1 MSDKIMN
8 FNLNGAGVIE
18 ASAGTGKTY
27 TITGL
32 LCRLLLGL
40 GTPDNKP
47 VDFSK
52 ILVMTFTKAAT
63 NDLKRKIGERIRDLR
78 SFMELLLKNSW
89 GNQAEFNK
97 SLSKDEKGRLSF
109 EAGILHALWNIDDSE
124 TDFARC
130 RDDENLKRLIASI
143 RILRNVELNMDGMCI
158 STIHSFCRQMLAKF
172 VVDTGMSWQF
182 SLTNDDDDLRKR
194 ALYEALRKSMIHNAA
209 GHDDEYAKI
218 YGKFLSNSNFTKLV
232 KVFEGYKNTKEIR
245 QIKRNSFDNEGVGV
259 LHELLKRAFD
269 IYEDLKLKE
278 KTITNDDL
286 LLKLRDA
293 LVIDEGDSESTV
305 LRKRFLAKKIKNILP
320 VAIIDEFQDTDPV
333 QFEIVRCI
341 YLSDDENDSVNNA
354 VVSDASVLTD
364 SCFWGFYIVGDPK
377 QSIYSFRG
385 ADLYCY
391 NEAKRIIL
399 SRYHS
404 EDEKSEHKI
413 ELSVNYR
420 SDVNVVK
427 AVNCLF
433 SGVIPKDDKCAG
445 SVKEIPADDGN
456 GEYATYDFYAGLCR
470 KASDKS
476 GSEITDCK
484 ENTVSGD
491 ELSFTNVGNSGKQ
504 KYLYLLKDESESG
517 NVLEAACNFINVGL
531 TEDDDYEDLVAEQCA
546 DKIVE
551 LLRFGRLGDADNLTR
566 SNLDNFEKCRKLTLK
581 DIAVLVNSK
590 TEAKKITKSLRS
602 RKVPVVFL
610 SDRTKIYDTDEFR
623 FVSLL
628 MRSVINNSR
637 QDYLRMLLASPVF
650 GLTGRE
656 YADAVCNHH
665 SDSEMSEVIN
675 DGQKQNADILVT
687 MEFLNSVLVECNAKW
702 SENGFMSMFT
712 WFMNRFGVMDKIR
725 KRTEGA
731 KIITNLLHSAEL
743 ALNLSSRIKD
753 QNELVESF
761 ENLGNETDDEE
772 SGDDGKIR
780 LTDDNDEIV
789 RICTYHA
796 SKGLE
801 YNIVLMPYSDTV
813 CVNKCSSSIIR
824 VRGFAENTVAEPG
837 DSSEAVERERKKNG
851 NENDASYYFVDN
863 KDCDVWNVHRKD
875 ERLEKQRLWYVALT
889 RACHALYLWFC
900 EKQDE
905 KQQKSSK
912 DKKGTTTKKNKK
924 SQNEKLF
931 CLSRILFEKVFDNGE
946 EKSLYDLYHSEY
958 TDSPFF
964 RFVDDYVGR
973 NFDGNDDK
981 KLVYSD
987 KESGKHCKDEQD
999 GVHQPPEAQTLE
1011 EDRINLKWKV
1021 FSYSSLVSGMGQVAT
1036 DLLSGKENDNSDGAD
1051 SATLE
1056 ESEEYIKSE
1065 ECRFTFSKGS
1075 RAGTFLHDVLEH
1087 LDFKN
1092 SYDEFVEK
1100 QADTPLHDFLKTD
1113 EVRNTELYRVLE
1125 NKLRANGFSYE
1136 KKKVLELIGWF
1147 LEILSADLC
1156 VNGRDVSNSS
1166 GDVKVTALKDL
1177 NDVDC
1182 IKEMEF
1188 WLNVDDSFSIKDFN
1202 ELVAEIDREG
1212 SENSLINTKD
1222 GDGEYGLA
1230 LPEVTVED
1238 INGLLTGFI
1247 DLIFKHDGRYYVAD
1261 YKSNYINDRI
1271 GSYSDSEIKMNM
1283 VNHHY
1288 YIQYILYTLALHRY
1302 LKCHKPDYD
1311 YDTDVGGIAYL
1322 YLRGMKSA
1330 DNGNAFRGYGIYGN
1344 RISSQY
1350 IEKLDALFAG
1360 TR

>member
-78 SFMELLLKNSW
+78 SFMEQLLKNSW

-97 SLSKDEKGRLSF
+97 SLSKDDKGRLSF
-109 EAGILHALWNIDDSE
+109 EAGILHALWNVDDSE
-124 TDFARC
+124 TNFAKY
-130 RDDENLKRLIASI
+130 RDDEYLKRLIASI
-143 RILRNVELNMDGMCI
+143 RVLRNVELNMDGMCI

-182 SLTNDDDDLRKR
+182 SLTNDDDELRKR
-194 ALYEALRKSMIHNAA
+194 ALYEALRKYMTHNGA

-218 YGKFLSNSNFTKLV
+218 YGKFLSSSSFANLVTLFRKYSNSR
-232 KVFEGYKNTKEIR
+232 EIK
-245 QIKRNSFDNEGVGV
+245 QISKKSFDNEQIGV
-259 LHELLKRAFD
+259 LHDLLKNAFD
-269 IYEDLKLKE
+269 IYEELKLKE

-293 LVIDEGDSESTV
+293 LVVDEGDSESIV
-305 LRKRFLAKKIKNILP
+305 NRKRFLAKKIKNILP

-341 YLSDDENDSVNNA
+341 YLSEGENAPVNNKA
-354 VVSDASVLTD
+354 LSAGSAPTD
-364 SCFWGFYIVGDPK
+364 SGFWGFYIVGDPK
-377 QSIYSFRG
+377 QSIYGFRG
-385 ADLYCY
+385 ADLHCY

-399 SRYHS
+399 ERYLS
-404 EDEKSEHKI
+404 EVEKSEHKI

-420 SDVNVVK
+420 SDANVVK

-433 SGVIPKDDKCAG
+433 SGVLPQ
-445 SVKEIPADDGN
+445 EDDGKGN
-456 GEYATYDFYAGLCR
+456 KTAPGTLTDESGTFDFYAGL
-470 KASDKS
+470 K
-476 GSEITDCK
+476 G
-484 ENTVSGD
+484 NVSGENGEHEKKSASRD
-491 ELSFTNVGNSGKQ
+491 KLLFTNVRDSGKQ
-504 KYLYLLKDESESG
+504 KYLYLLKDDSESG
-517 NVLEAACNFINVGL
+517 NVREAACNFINIGITEEEIKVG
-531 TEDDDYEDLVAEQCA
+531 EYRHLVAEQCA

-551 LLRFGRLGDADNLTR
+551 LLCFGILGDADSLTR
-566 SNLDNFEKCRKLTLK
+566 SNLDKLEKCRKLTLK
-581 DIAVLVNSK
+581 DIAVLVNTK
-590 TEAKKITKSLRS
+590 TEAHEITKSLRA

-610 SDRTKIYDTDEFR
+610 SDKTKIYDTGEFR
-623 FVSLL
+623 FISLL
-628 MRSVINNSR
+628 MRSVINNSQ

-650 GLTGRE
+650 GLSGSE
-656 YADAVCNHH
+656 YADAVCNRHAVAETEK
-665 SDSEMSEVIN
+665 SVN
-675 DGQKQNADILVT
+675 DGDGKKQEADIKVT
-687 MEFLNSVLVECNAKW
+687 MELLNSVLVECNAKW
-702 SENGFMSMFT
+702 SENGFMSMLT
-712 WFMNRFGVMDKIR
+712 WFMDRFGLMDRIR
-725 KRTEGA
+725 KRTDGA
-731 KIITNLLHSAEL
+731 QIITNLLHSAEL

-753 QNELVESF
+753 HNELVESF
-761 ENLGNETDDEE
+761 ENLGNETEDED
-772 SGDDGKIR
+772 SGDDGKMR

-789 RICTYHA
+789 RVCTYHA

-801 YNIVLMPYSDTV
+801 YNIVLMPFSDTTWDQ
-813 CVNKCSSSIIR
+813 KFSPSITR
-824 VRGFAENTVAEPG
+824 VRGFTENADG
-837 DSSEAVERERKKNG
+837 DTGVSGAGIHN
-851 NENDASYYFVDN
+851 DN
-863 KDCDVWNVHRKD
+863 KKSGNGDETSYHFVSDKECSAWKAHLND

-889 RACHALYLWFC
+889 RACHALYLWFS
-900 EKQDE
+900 KPHDVD
-905 KQQKSSK
+905 QQKATK
-912 DKKGTTTKKNKK
+912 EKKGPKAKK
-924 SQNEKLF
+924 EKLF
-931 CLSRILFEKVFDNGE
+931 CLSNILFKKRVFDNGE
-946 EKSLYDLYHSEY
+946 EKCLYDLYHSKDA
-958 TDSPFF
+958 DSPFF
-964 RFVDDYVGR
+964 RFADACVGEKP
-973 NFDGNDDK
+973 DGKDDK
-981 KLVYSD
+981 KLLYD
-987 KESGKHCKDEQD
+987 AGKSGDFSTEGC
-999 GVHQPPEAQTLE
+999 QPQKLE

-1021 FSYSSLVSGMGQVAT
+1021 FSYSSLVLGMGQVAT

-1156 VNGRDVSNSS
+1156 VNGRDVSDSS

-1177 NDVDC
+1177 NDADC

-1212 SENSLINTKD
+1212 SENSLINPKD

>member
-8 FNLNGAGVIE
+8 FNLNGAGIIE

-40 GTPDNKP
+40 GTLDNEP

-78 SFMELLLKNSW
+78 SFMEQLLKDSW
-89 GNQAEFNK
+89 ENPEKFSGA
-97 SLSKDEKGRLSF
+97 LSKDENGRLSF
-109 EAGILHALWNIDDSE
+109 EAGIMHALWHINDSE
-124 TDFARC
+124 TDFAC
-130 RDDENLKRLIASI
+130 YRDDECLKKLIASI

-182 SLTNDDDDLRKR
+182 SLTNDDEDLRKR
-194 ALYEALRKSMIHNAA
+194 ALYEALRKNMTHNVA
-209 GHDDEYAKI
+209 GHDDEYARI
-218 YGKFLSNSNFTKLV
+218 YCKFLGSSNFANLV
-232 KVFEGYKNTKEIR
+232 SLFRVYRNAKEIK
-245 QIKRNSFDNEGVGV
+245 QISKKSFEKNKIGV
-259 LHELLKRAFD
+259 LHDLLKSAFD

-293 LVIDEGDSESTV
+293 LVVDEGDSESIIN
-305 LRKRFLAKKIKNILP
+305 RKRFLAKKIKNLLP

-341 YLSDDENDSVNNA
+341 YLSGDENYSLKNEAFSAGSVPTGA
-354 VVSDASVLTD
+354 G
-364 SCFWGFYIVGDPK
+364 FWGFYIVGDPK
-377 QSIYSFRG
+377 QSIYGFRG
-385 ADLYCY
+385 ADLHCY

-399 SRYHS
+399 NRYLS
-404 EDEKSEHKI
+404 DDEKSGHKL
-413 ELSVNYR
+413 ELDVNYR
-420 SDVNVVK
+420 SDARVVK

-433 SGVIPKDDKCAG
+433 SGVLPQEDY
-445 SVKEIPADDGN
+445 SKENKSAPYSLTD
-456 GEYATYDFYAGLCR
+456 ESSSFDFYAEFC
-470 KASDKS
+470 
-476 GSEITDCK
+476 
-484 ENTVSGD
+484 ENSLGD
-491 ELSFTNVGNSGKQ
+491 DLTFTNVRDSGKQ
-504 KYLYLLKDESESG
+504 KYLYLLKDNCESG
-517 NVLEAACNFINVGL
+517 KIREAACNFVNIGITGEETL
-531 TEDDDYEDLVAEQCA
+531 DDYRSLAAEQCA

-551 LLRFGRLGDADNLTR
+551 LLSYGRLGEEDNLTR
-566 SNLDNFEKCRKLTLK
+566 SNLEKLEKCRRITLK
-581 DIAVLVNSK
+581 DIAVLVRDK
-590 TEAKKITKSLRS
+590 KEAPWITKALRT
-602 RKVPVVFL
+602 RKVPVVYL
-610 SDRTKIYDTDEFR
+610 SDKTQIYETDEFR
-623 FVSLL
+623 FVSVL
-628 MRSVINNSR
+628 MRAVINNSQ

-650 GLTGRE
+650 GLSGTE
-656 YADAVCNHH
+656 YADAVCNRHADSEAVKSI
-665 SDSEMSEVIN
+665 SDSDGKKLEAEV
-675 DGQKQNADILVT
+675 KVT
-687 MEFLNSVLVECNAKW
+687 MELLNSILVECNVKW
-702 SENGFMSMFT
+702 SETGFMSMFT
-712 WFMNRFGVMDKIR
+712 GFMDSFGLMDRIR
-725 KRTEGA
+725 KRTDGA

-753 QNELVESF
+753 RNELVESF
-761 ENLGNETDDEE
+761 ENLGNETEDEE
-772 SGDDGKIR
+772 TGDEGKMR

-789 RICTYHA
+789 RVCTYHA

-801 YNIVLMPYSDTV
+801 YNIVMMPYSDVKNSESKNFPPRIT
-813 CVNKCSSSIIR
+813 R
-824 VRGFAENTVAEPG
+824 VRGFTENEDG
-837 DSSEAVERERKKNG
+837 DTDDSGEGSPDANKKTE
-851 NENDASYYFVDN
+851 NEDESYYYFVSDRESR
-863 KDCDVWNVHRKD
+863 VWQDHLYD
-875 ERLEKQRLWYVALT
+875 ERLEKHRLWYVALT
-889 RACHALYLWFC
+889 RACHALYLWYSDV
-900 EKQDE
+900 EE
-905 KQQKSSK
+905 E
-912 DKKGTTTKKNKK
+912 DKF
-924 SQNEKLF
+924 F
-931 CLSRILFEKVFDNGE
+931 CLSNILFKKRVFDNGE
-946 EKSLYDLYHSEY
+946 EKCLYDLYHSKDA
-958 TDSPFF
+958 DSPFF
-964 RFVDDYVGR
+964 RFADACVGEKP
-973 NFDGNDDK
+973 DGKDDK
-981 KLVYSD
+981 KLLYD
-987 KESGKHCKDEQD
+987 AGKSGDFSMEGC
-999 GVHQPPEAQTLE
+999 QPQKLE

-1136 KKKVLELIGWF
+1136 KKKVLELICWF

-1156 VNGRDVSNSS
+1156 VNGRDVSDSS
-1166 GDVKVTALKDL
+1166 GNVKVTALKDL
-1177 NDVDC
+1177 NDADC

-1212 SENSLINTKD
+1212 SENSLINPKD

-1330 DNGNAFRGYGIYGN
+1330 DNGNTFRGYGIYGN